1 MSMKKT
7 SDSKEEKEGQTAE
20 KASETTGMSEKN
32 EETKS
37 DKKTDKIKDKESHEL
52 KKVQEELSAEKEK
65 YLRML
70 AEYDN
75 FRKRSQKERES
86 TYSDVR
92 ADTVIR
98 FLPVYDNLERAL
110 KQENAVV
117 ETAENLSEALD
128 KALIYEY
135 DCILL
140 DINLPDGSGLELLRE
155 LKQANKSDGVLIL
168 SARNSLDDKLE
179 GLNLGADD
187 YLTKPFHLSELIA
200 RIRSIV
206 RRKKFDGNAL
216 VEIGNIRVDVSNQW
230 ITVHNQP
237 VSLNRKEFA
246 ILLYLVSNK
255 GRLVSKTALAE
266 HVWGDQIDEADNF
279 EFIYSQ
285 IKNIRKKINDLD
297 SGIEIQSIYG
307 VGYKLIES

>member
-1 MSMKKT
+1 MKVLVVE
-7 SDSKEEKEGQTAE
+7 DEPE
-20 KASETTGMSEKN
+20 ML
-32 EETKS
+32 
-37 DKKTDKIKDKESHEL
+37 ES
-52 KKVQEELSAEKEK
+52 
-65 YLRML
+65 
-70 AEYDN
+70 
-75 FRKRSQKERES
+75 
-86 TYSDVR
+86 
-92 ADTVIR
+92 I
-98 FLPVYDNLERAL
+98 ERAL

-117 ETAENLSEALD
+117 ESAANLQEALD

-140 DINLPDGSGLELLRE
+140 DVNLPDGSGLELLQE
-155 LKQANKSDGVLIL
+155 LKNNNKSDGVLII

-187 YLTKPFHLSELIA
+187 YLTKPFHFSELIA

-216 VEIGNIRVDVSNQW
+216 VEIGNIQADVTNQSVS
-230 ITVHNQP
+230 IHNKP
-237 VSLNRKEFA
+237 VTLNRKEFA
-246 ILLYLVSNK
+246 ILMYLISNK
-255 GRLVSKTALAE
+255 GRLVHKTALAE
-266 HVWGDQIDEADNF
+266 HVWGDNIDESDNF

-285 IKNIRKKINDLD
+285 IKNLRKKMNDLD

>member
-1 MSMKKT
+1 MKILVVE
-7 SDSKEEKEGQTAE
+7 DELE
-20 KASETTGMSEKN
+20 ML
-32 EETKS
+32 
-37 DKKTDKIKDKESHEL
+37 ESI
-52 KKVQEELSAEKEK
+52 
-65 YLRML
+65 
-70 AEYDN
+70 
-75 FRKRSQKERES
+75 ER
-86 TYSDVR
+86 V
-92 ADTVIR
+92 
-98 FLPVYDNLERAL
+98 L

-117 ETAENLSEALD
+117 ETAGNLNDALD

-140 DINLPDGSGLELLRE
+140 DINLPDGSGLELLQE
-155 LKQANKSDGVLIL
+155 LKKQNKSDGVLIL

-187 YLTKPFHLSELIA
+187 YLTKPFHFSELIA
-200 RIRSIV
+200 RVRSIV

-216 VEIGNIRVDVSNQW
+216 LEIGNVCVDVTNQA
-230 ITVHNQP
+230 ITINKEAV
-237 VSLNRKEFA
+237 VLNRKEFA
-246 ILLYLVSNK
+246 ILMYLISNK

-266 HVWGDQIDEADNF
+266 HVWGDNIDESDNF

-285 IKNIRKKINDLD
+285 IKNLRKKINDLD

>member
-1 MSMKKT
+1 MKILVVE
-7 SDSKEEKEGQTAE
+7 DEPE
-20 KASETTGMSEKN
+20 ML
-32 EETKS
+32 
-37 DKKTDKIKDKESHEL
+37 ES
-52 KKVQEELSAEKEK
+52 
-65 YLRML
+65 
-70 AEYDN
+70 
-75 FRKRSQKERES
+75 
-86 TYSDVR
+86 
-92 ADTVIR
+92 I
-98 FLPVYDNLERAL
+98 ERAL

-117 ETAENLSEALD
+117 ETASNLNDALD

-140 DINLPDGSGLELLRE
+140 DINLPDGSGLELLQE
-155 LKQANKSDGVLIL
+155 LKNQGKSDGVLIL

-200 RIRSIV
+200 RVRSIV

-216 VEIGNIRVDVSNQW
+216 LEIGNMCVDVTNQS
-230 ITVHNQP
+230 ITLHNENIT
-237 VSLNRKEFA
+237 LNRKEFA
-246 ILLYLVSNK
+246 ILMYLIANK

-266 HVWGDQIDEADNF
+266 HVWGDNIDESDNF

-285 IKNIRKKINDLD
+285 IKNLRKKMNDGD